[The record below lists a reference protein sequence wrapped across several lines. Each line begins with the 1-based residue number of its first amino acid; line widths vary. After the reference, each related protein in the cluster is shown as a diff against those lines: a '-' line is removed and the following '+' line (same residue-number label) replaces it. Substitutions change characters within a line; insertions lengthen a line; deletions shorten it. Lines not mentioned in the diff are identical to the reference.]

1 MGKPTGFME
10 FIRENPPKASVRKR
24 IKHFKEFE
32 ELPSERRLTTQAA
45 RCMDCGVPFC
55 NWGCPVQNLIPEFNE
70 YVYQGQWRAAYGAL
84 QSTNNFPEITGR
96 VCPAPCEASCCA
108 GLVEQPVT
116 IRMLEKA
123 IIEKAFTEGWVKPN
137 NPGPATG
144 VKIAVIGS
152 GPSGLAAAQQLNL
165 AGHDVT
171 VFEKNEV
178 IGGLMS
184 LGIPDFKLELEIV
197 QRRVELLEQE
207 GVKFRVNSHVGK
219 NPTVKKILKDFDY
232 VCLTGGSEKPRDLPI
247 PGRKLKGVHFALDF
261 LFQQNRRNAGRD
273 IQGPE
278 ITAKDKRVVVIG
290 GGDTGSDCVGTS
302 IRQGA
307 KSVTQIEILPAPPRK
322 RKENNPWPEWPQ
334 IMRTSSSQEEGCKRD
349 FAVVSKE
356 FLGKKKVDTIKCERV
371 KWSKPDKDGRNTMT
385 VAPDSEFELK
395 ADLVLLAMG
404 FVHPVHKGMLTDF
417 GVDLDDRGNVATDDF
432 QTSVSNI
439 FAAGDMATGQSL
451 VVRAINSGREMAKAV
466 DKAIKGYSHLS

>member
-32 ELPSERRLTTQAA
+32 MLPSNRRLTTQAA

-55 NWGCPVQNLIPEFNE
+55 NWGCNVNNLIPEFNE

-108 GLVEQPVT
+108 GLVEEPVT

-123 IIEKAFTEGWVKPN
+123 IIEKAFAAGWVKPN
-137 NPGPATG
+137 DPGPATG

-152 GPSGLAAAQQLNL
+152 GPAGLAAAQQLNL

-197 QRRVELLEQE
+197 QRRVRLLEQE
-207 GVKFRVNSHVGK
+207 GLKFKVNSHVGK
-219 NPTVKKILKDFDY
+219 NVAVKKILKDFDY

-273 IQGPE
+273 IKGPE

-307 KSVTQIEILPAPPRK
+307 KSVTQIEILSAPPRK
-322 RKENNPWPEWPQ
+322 RKGNNPWPEWPQ

-349 FAVVSKE
+349 FAVVSQE
-356 FLGKKKVDTIKCERV
+356 FVGKKKVDTIKCARV
-371 KWSKPDKDGRNTMT
+371 KWSKPDKDGRSMMS
-385 VAPDSEFELK
+385 VMPDSEFELK

-404 FVHPVHKGMLTDF
+404 FVHPVHEGMLKGF
-417 GVDLDDRGNVATDDF
+417 RVDLDERGNVATDNF
-432 QTSVSNI
+432 RTSVSNI

-451 VVRAINSGREMAKAV
+451 IVRAINSGREMAKAV